1 MNLKV
6 INQEMINMAYET
18 PTSQQTLAILFD
30 RQAIID
36 TVNGY
41 VMAADSNDWE
51 QCSACF
57 AEDLLLQHITETDP
71 TKPDPEPEKVS
82 RFDVM
87 KSWAELFE
95 AFSSTQHMLTNHRVE
110 LDGDRA
116 ICYSY
121 VEAIHVAKA
130 PLNATRH
137 HHVFGTYR
145 HTLAR
150 QNGRWVITEV
160 YHKQK
165 YALGNTAI
173 FGH

>member
-1 MNLKV
+1 
-6 INQEMINMAYET
+6 MAYET
-18 PTSQQTLAILFD
+18 PTSQQTQERLFD
-30 RQAIID
+30 RQAVID

-41 VMAADSNDWE
+41 VMAADLRDWE
-51 QCSACF
+51 KCGACF
-57 AEDLLLQHITETDP
+57 ADEILLQHITETDP
-71 TKPDPEPEKVS
+71 TKPDPEPERALTS
-82 RFDVM
+82 DVM
-87 KSWAELFE
+87 NSWAKLFE
-95 AFSSTQHMLTNHRVE
+95 AFASTQHMLTNHRVE
-110 LDGDRA
+110 FNGDSA
-116 ICYSY
+116 VCYSY

-130 PLNATRH
+130 PLNAVRH

-150 QNGRWVITEV
+150 QDGRWVITEV